1 MGVLVDPA
9 IAPGSLARMRQPVLN
24 LGDCVLRPWQAT
36 DADAVVEA
44 YGDPAIQFWHVR
56 SMTTREARAWIEAWP
71 SRWKEETGSGWAI
84 ATTSA
89 VLGQISFR
97 RLDLFDGIG
106 EVSYWVA
113 PAARGRRLAP
123 RALCALSAWA
133 FDEFNLHRI
142 ELIHSTMN
150 PASCRVA
157 ARGNYKL
164 EGTKRGEARHADGWH
179 DMHLHARLVSD
190 ARPDL

>member
-1 MGVLVDPA
+1 MAVLVDPA
-9 IAPGSLARMRQPVLN
+9 VAPGGLARLRQPVLD
-24 LGDCVLRPWQAT
+24 LGDCVLRPWHVN

-44 YGDPAIQFWHVR
+44 YSEPAIQFWHVR
-56 SMTTREARAWIEAWP
+56 SMTADEARAWIEAWP

-84 ATTSA
+84 ATRSA

-97 RLDLFDGIG
+97 RLNLLDGIG

-113 PAARGRRLAP
+113 AAARGRRLAP
-123 RALCALSAWA
+123 RALCTLSAWA
-133 FDEFNLHRI
+133 FDELSLHRI
-142 ELIHSTMN
+142 ELFHSTMN

-157 ARGNYKL
+157 GRANYGL
-164 EGTKRGEARHADGWH
+164 EGTKRGEALHADGWH
-179 DMHLHARLVSD
+179 DMHFHARLTGD